1 MIRACC
7 LIIILS
13 LSFSISSWAGSSGAA
28 SREVEEY
35 SGVLGEIKALM
46 AAGKLMAAYRIALPY
61 RDSSIA
67 VDLKLAQISM
77 LMGKEQQ
84 AADIFEGLRV
94 HPDTSDL
101 QKRNMK
107 RFIAKFDKSQKKK
120 VRQVKQMAKA
130 GDCDQA
136 KVIYQRLFNSPSQQR
151 VLKKAIAPCMGIA
164 DTFEWLARVSVATGY
179 DDNVA
184 LSNEDLIG
192 PPQAVIEGHYQDVA
206 LRTSAKLDLSSTL
219 RITPEYSYFQRQY
232 DTSIASKYDQSSHR
246 LQLQLAGIIQSGLS
260 WKLPIFYRY
269 SQFAQKH
276 YADYTGFKFRLNNRR
291 EFGSHRYSIA
301 WQQKKYVESSDQYRN
316 ADIVEVGY
324 RYSLNWQLYRI
335 TSAVFLR
342 DLSRP
347 EDESDSYRR
356 GGMDVDL
363 SKSFLAI
370 LGSRINSSIYAAYN
384 QSYSQY
390 RTADPSLGQRYG
402 ADYNKARQDNRSE
415 WRIGARLNMDQWQ
428 LRTHYSQQTRNSNL
442 DLYDFQRTKV
452 EMGLSY
458 QF

>member
-1 MIRACC
+1 MTMIKAFC
-7 LIIILS
+7 LIIVLLFSFLFS
-13 LSFSISSWAGSSGAA
+13 LSSWAD
-28 SREVEEY
+28 SREAREY
-35 SGVLGEIKALM
+35 SEVLGEIKTLM
-46 AAGKLMAAYRIALPY
+46 AAGELIAAYRIALPY
-61 RDSSIA
+61 RDSNISI
-67 VDLKLAQISM
+67 DLKLAQIFM

-84 AADIFEGLRV
+84 TYEIFERLRL

-120 VRQVKQMAKA
+120 IRQIKQMAKA
-130 GDCDQA
+130 GDCNQA
-136 KVIYQRLFNSPSQQR
+136 KAIYQSVLHYPSQQQA
-151 VLKKAIAPCMGIA
+151 LKKAIAPCRGIA
-164 DTFEWLARVSVATGY
+164 DTFEWLARISVATGY
-179 DDNVA
+179 DDNIA

-192 PPQAVIEGHYQDVA
+192 PPQTIIEGHYQDVA
-206 LRTSAKLDLSSTL
+206 LRTSVKLDLSSKL
-219 RITPEYSYFQRQY
+219 RIIPEYSYFQRQY

-269 SQFAQKH
+269 SQFDKKH

-301 WQQKKYVESSDQYRN
+301 WQQKKYVEYSDQYRN
-316 ADIVEVGY
+316 ADIVDVGY
-324 RYSLNWQLYRI
+324 RYAINWQLYRF
-335 TSAVFLR
+335 TSAIFLR

-347 EDESDSYRR
+347 QDESDSYRR
-356 GGMDVDL
+356 GGVDIDL

-370 LGSRINSSIYAAYN
+370 LGTRINSSLYAAYN

-390 RTADPSLGQRYG
+390 STADLSLGQRYG
-402 ADYNKARQDNRSE
+402 ADYDKARQDNRSD
-415 WRIGARLNMDQWQ
+415 WRVGARLNMDQWQ
-428 LRTHYSQQTRNSNL
+428 LRTYYSQQTRNSNL

>member
-1 MIRACC
+1 MIKAFC
-7 LIIILS
+7 LIILLS
-13 LSFSISSWAGSSGAA
+13 LSISSWAD
-28 SREVEEY
+28 EYVE
-35 SGVLGEIKALM
+35 VLGEIKALM
-46 AAGKLMAAYRIALPY
+46 AAGELMAAYRIALPY
-61 RDSSIA
+61 RNASIGI
-67 VDLKLAQISM
+67 DLKLGQISM

-84 AADIFEGLRV
+84 AFEIFQSLKA
-94 HPDTSDL
+94 HPGTSDL
-101 QKRNMK
+101 QKRNMQ

-120 VRQVKQMAKA
+120 IHQIKQMAEE
-130 GDCDQA
+130 GHCDQA
-136 KVIYQRLFNSPSQQR
+136 WAIYQNVFHYPTQQR
-151 VLKKAIAPCMGIA
+151 VLKKAIAPCMGIM
-164 DTFEWLARVSVATGY
+164 DTFEWLARISVATGY

-184 LSNEDLIG
+184 LSNEDLIDS
-192 PPQAVIEGHYQDVA
+192 PQAVIEGHYQDVA

-291 EFGSHRYSIA
+291 EFGHHRYSIA

-316 ADIVEVGY
+316 ADIIDVGY
-324 RYSLNWQLYRI
+324 RYSLNWQLYRF

-347 EDESDSYRR
+347 QDESDSYRR
-356 GGMDVDL
+356 GGVDIDL

-370 LGSRINSSIYAAYN
+370 FGTHINSSLYTAFN

-390 RTADPSLGQRYG
+390 KTADLSLGKRYG
-402 ADYNKARQDNRSE
+402 ADYDQARQDSRSE
-415 WRIGARLNMDQWQ
+415 WRIGARLNMEQWQ
-428 LRTHYSQQTRNSNL
+428 LRTHYSQQVRNSNL

-452 EMGLSY
+452 EIGLSY